1 MAAPPLIPLTWR
13 NVSGPSNASALN
25 LMRQSG
31 QDLGSAIEG
40 LGTNVDQYADEKQKR
55 ETDAFIAELG
65 ALPDDAAR
73 QDALKQAETGWMNLD
88 RINTAT
94 TDLQAGDYTT
104 AASARAQILGDI
116 DVKTQVRGEESR
128 VKTDEI
134 LSNPDLTATG
144 LNEAALQLTQGGWKD
159 HGGRLKARANEIA
172 RNTDTGITE
181 DFIQTQITDPTNE
194 KSYTRATYN
203 TIVNNAYNK
212 LKEAHPYADESVLKQ
227 RAKEAIT
234 RTEAGT
240 LFERQKWFE
249 ELERPGVRAEQEA
262 IRKKAVGDT
271 WRENKAAV
279 TSAHKAYSTSQKAL
293 KIDPKN
299 AKLQAETSTARADF
313 RTKINNLNEQFK
325 NNEDSLGPGA
335 ATRLQSWNEQAVSDY
350 TQYDLDPDASYLE
363 MHQEYEEVVNEKG
376 ETVQIAAPL
385 GIEDYSPTNQ
395 QEYIDAEIN
404 KLTLALPH
412 ASAALIETKV
422 LEKIKKSGLAVQF
435 AAGALPAKLA
445 AARQKY
451 KFETADKRSKR
462 RHVVL
467 DAIGDSPQK
476 NVSSYMYGEL
486 TRRFA
491 KEGEPLDPEN
501 LKKLRRELAAT
512 VSQWKDF
519 IPNWDKLGLASKETY
534 QIAMVNIL
542 QGAQLDRDAN
552 FLWLDKH
559 DFPLPALTGSSATN
573 DMSKI
578 GKNAILAAL
587 AEHISPF
594 GVGIDSYNKQ
604 SGVPNAQ
611 LLASIQKEMDKDA
624 AKEAAKRK
632 KLEETRTRILEGPH
646 GQ

>member
-1 MAAPPLIPLTWR
+1 MPTQPFIPVTWK
-13 NVSGPSNASALN
+13 NVTGPSNYSANN
-25 LMRQSG
+25 LLSKSG
-31 QDLGSAIEG
+31 EALGSAIEG
-40 LGTNVDQYADEKQKR
+40 LGTNIDQFADEKQKR
-55 ETDAFIAELG
+55 ETDEFIAELN
-65 ALPDDAAR
+65 ALPNDAAR
-73 QDALKQAETGWMNLD
+73 QDALKQAETGWLNLD
-88 RINTAT
+88 RINAAT
-94 TDLQAGDYTT
+94 TDLQDRDYTT

-116 DVKTQVRGEESR
+116 DVKTQIRGEESR

-134 LSNPDLTATG
+134 LSNPNLTATG

-181 DFIQTQITDPTNE
+181 DFIKTQIADPTNE
-194 KSYTRATYN
+194 KLYTRATYN

-212 LKEAHPYADESVLKQ
+212 LKQDHPYADESVLKQ

-240 LFERQKWFE
+240 LFERQQWFE

-271 WRENKAAV
+271 WRETKADV
-279 TSAHKAYSTSQKAL
+279 TSAHKAYSTSKKAL
-293 KIDPKN
+293 RLDPKN

-335 ATRLQSWNEQAVSDY
+335 ATRLQSWNEQAVNDY
-350 TQYDLDPDASYLE
+350 IQYDLDPDASYLE
-363 MHQEYEEVVNEKG
+363 MYQQFDEVIDPATNK
-376 ETVQIAAPL
+376 TVQIPIPL
-385 GIEDYSPTNQ
+385 ELPDYSPTNQ
-395 QEYIDAEIN
+395 QKYIDAEIN

-422 LEKIKKSGLAVQF
+422 LEKIKKSGLAVHF

-451 KFETADKRSKR
+451 KFETARKRSER
-462 RHVVL
+462 RHIVL

-476 NVSSYMYGEL
+476 NVVSYMYGEL
-486 TRRFA
+486 SKRFA
-491 KEGEPLDPEN
+491 LEGEKLDSNN
-501 LKKLRRELAAT
+501 LTKLRQELAKT
-512 VSQWKDF
+512 VKQWKGF

-542 QGAQLDRDAN
+542 QGAQVDKDWN
-552 FLWLDKH
+552 FLYLDKH
-559 DFPLPALTGSSATN
+559 DYPLPALASGSTTN

-578 GKNAILAAL
+578 GKMAILAAL
-587 AEHISPF
+587 AEHISPY

-604 SGVPNAQ
+604 SGVPNKT
-611 LLASIQKEMDKDA
+611 LLDDIQKEIEKA
-624 AKEAAKRK
+624 AAEKKEAVEKSLK
-632 KLEETRTRILEGPH
+632 GMTKGTLG
-646 GQ
+646 G